1 MPNVQNEAKN
11 RNANWKITVSFEK
24 LFNKNE
30 KRINTHNDSC
40 YDVAQICVNGHV
52 INRTVFFF
60 AKGVI
65 EVKIVF

>member
-1 MPNVQNEAKN
+1 MNN
-11 RNANWKITVSFEK
+11 
-24 LFNKNE
+24 
-30 KRINTHNDSC
+30 HNDSC

-65 EVKIVF
+65 EVKIVFLNRRLPANLDTDLLGRGDAWE